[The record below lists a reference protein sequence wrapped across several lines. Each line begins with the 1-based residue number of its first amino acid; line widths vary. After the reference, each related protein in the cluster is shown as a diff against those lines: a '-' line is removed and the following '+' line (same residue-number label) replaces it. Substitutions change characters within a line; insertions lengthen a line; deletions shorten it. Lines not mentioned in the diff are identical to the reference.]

1 MKTQSEQCPSQ
12 KEIESLPGVMAVIS
26 TVPTAHNLAGKGVA
40 AFHRTLLHLAAT
52 ENIESTLLVLPAI
65 SQLKQVE
72 RSELKRRLERPLDM
86 PLSQDSHKDE
96 YSTLKN
102 SKNQTLPHYVPQ
114 FFTSKSACNNQ
125 TNSCSGHGK
134 CVKSR
139 GELYKCSCS
148 ATLVRDYG
156 GGSNK
161 TVQWGGNACQKKD
174 ISSQFLLF
182 AGFGIFFTAVIA
194 GVIGMMFEMGSQ
206 ELPSVI
212 GAGVVGPRA
221 QR

>member
-1 MKTQSEQCPSQ
+1 
-12 KEIESLPGVMAVIS
+12 MAVIS
-26 TVPTAHNLAGKGVA
+26 TVPVAETLAGKGVA

-52 ENIESTLLVLPAI
+52 ENIESTLLVLPNLEE
-65 SQLKQVE
+65 LKTVE
-72 RSELKRRLERPLDM
+72 KSELKRRLERPLDM
-86 PLSQDSHKDE
+86 PLEESMHGVAPLKDSKKP
-96 YSTLKN
+96 KN
-102 SKNQTLPHYVPQ
+102 SKNQTLPYNIPQ

-134 CVKSR
+134 CVNAR
-139 GELYKCSCS
+139 GDLYRCSCS

-194 GVIGMMFEMGSQ
+194 GVIGMMFDMGSQ